1 MDIGRQS
8 RRQRVVEAYGRDFIK
23 KEKGGKKNKKK
34 ETETVECLHY
44 QMEARS
50 RGWTNVL
57 PSFSAFFLSFSQ
69 IIDRKSRL
77 LRERE
82 RERERGFN

>member
-50 RGWTNVL
+50 RG
-57 PSFSAFFLSFSQ
+57 
-69 IIDRKSRL
+69 
-77 LRERE
+77 
-82 RERERGFN
+82 